1 MTTKTLAPS
10 LIALGLAAALGGCQD
25 RDFGMSITHVV
36 PLTTDCTLGT
46 SSFLASGVVD
56 IALRDNYT
64 LFPSITNN
72 LGNINEIKQFDETDG
87 RVDTSNIVLRS
98 ATIEYTTLETLSAEI
113 QSPTVVPLSG
123 TIPAGSSLTIGV
135 EALNS
140 GILSQLRDAD
150 EFLLI
155 DESGTARPIRST
167 IKIIARMRIEGET
180 LDGKDVESS
189 EFLFPIE
196 ICNGCRITYD
206 APLLVQSGGVATC
219 PPVTR
224 DAEGNVVVRESDEG
238 LCLDTAGA
246 DNGFVDCQQCQG
258 LAVNGFARQL
268 CQPPVD

>member
-1 MTTKTLAPS
+1 MSTRTLATA
-10 LIALGLAAALGGCQD
+10 LAALGLTATLGGCQD
-25 RDFGMSITHVV
+25 RDFGLSITHVV
-36 PLTTDCTLGT
+36 PLTASSCALATN
-46 SSFLASGVVD
+46 SFLSGGVVD
-56 IALRDNYT
+56 LALRDSYT
-64 LFPSITNN
+64 LYPAITNN
-72 LGNINEIKQFDETDG
+72 LGSINEIKEYTELDG
-87 RVDTSNIVLRS
+87 RLDTSDIVLRS
-98 ATIEYTTLETLSAEI
+98 ASIEYTTLDTLSAEI

-123 TIPAGSSLTIGV
+123 TVPAGGSLVIGV
-135 EALNS
+135 EALSS

-155 DESGTARPIRST
+155 DDSGAARPVRST

-196 ICNGCRITYD
+196 ICNGCRVTYD

-224 DAEGNVVVRESDEG
+224 DEEGNVITREDA
-238 LCLDTAGA
+238 LCVETAGA
-246 DNGFVDCQQCQG
+246 DSGFVDCQQCQG

-268 CQPPVD
+268 CQPPTE

>member
-10 LIALGLAAALGGCQD
+10 LIALGLTAALGGCQD

-36 PLTTDCTLGT
+36 QRTATCTPGTT
-46 SSFLASGVVD
+46 FLASGVVD
-56 IALRDNYT
+56 IALRDSYT
-64 LFPSITNN
+64 LFPAIFNN
-72 LGNINEIKQFDETDG
+72 LEDIKLIKGFDQTDG
-87 RVDTSNIVLRS
+87 RVATNDIVLRS

-123 TIPAGSSLTIGV
+123 TVPVGSDDPLTIGV
-135 EALNS
+135 EVLNS

-155 DESGTARPIRST
+155 DEAGTARPIRST
-167 IKIIARMRIEGET
+167 IKIIARLRIAGET
-180 LDGKDVESS
+180 LDGKDIESN

-224 DAEGNVVVRESDEG
+224 DAEGNVITRTDVVSCPEA
-238 LCLDTAGA
+238 AGA
-246 DNGFVDCQQCQG
+246 DGSFVDCQQCQG

-268 CQPPVD
+268 CQPPTE